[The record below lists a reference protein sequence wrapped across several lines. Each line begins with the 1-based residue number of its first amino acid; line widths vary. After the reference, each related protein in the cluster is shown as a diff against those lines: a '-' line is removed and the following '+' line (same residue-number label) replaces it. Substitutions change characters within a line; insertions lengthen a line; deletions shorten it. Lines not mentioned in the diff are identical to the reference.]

1 MKRIVL
7 AAGLVIL
14 VFGLAILAQTQTESV
29 EQKLI
34 KLENERAEAVVKR
47 DAAVVMGR
55 GTLEADRV
63 YVNGTIYTVDKAFS
77 KASAM
82 AVKDG
87 RFIFVGDEA
96 GAKAYMGPLT
106 LVFDLKGH
114 TVIPGLHDAH
124 VHIQYGET
132 TLHPRTPDIRA
143 NLGEWA
149 SVKRMQEVIK
159 RCLATGEGMRPGP
172 EPRWLVLSGWMS
184 DVWDPPAFRKEL
196 IDAVAPDN
204 PVHILRSSH
213 GSGANSKA
221 LELAGITRD
230 TPDPPGGHILKD
242 KNGEPTGEFVEHP
255 PAQLTRLIPPL
266 PPMTDFEI
274 SRNLVEGTQL
284 AVASGLT
291 TIHGASMTDY
301 EEVQRRIKLY
311 EVGLLRIRINE
322 MVSEDAAK
330 KLGKP
335 LNFNNKY
342 FVRSVKTAT
351 DGALGSRGALL
362 LKEYSDL
369 PGYFGE
375 ATQSEDALA
384 RSATELLK
392 IGFNMR
398 THCIGDAANRA
409 AINAYE
415 RALKATGTDGK
426 KARFALEHC
435 QVLSPEDIPRLAQLG
450 IVASMQPQHAT
461 EDMHFA
467 ESRLG
472 PERIKYAYI
481 WRTLLDLGV
490 VIATGTDYPSPTP
503 YNPFYTL
510 HAAVTRRDRDNNPP
524 GGWFPKQAMTR
535 EEALRAATMGGAYV
549 MFAEDILGSIEVGKL
564 ADFVVIPVDYMTI
577 PAEDIW
583 KIEPEMTV
591 IGGEIVYTRRTS

>member
-1 MKRIVL
+1 MIKKRRLSSFVSIFALLVL
-7 AAGLVIL
+7 LM
-14 VFGLAILAQTQTESV
+14 LAPAVLRNAQ
-29 EQKLI
+29 
-34 KLENERAEAVVKR
+34 
-47 DAAVVMGR
+47 
-55 GTLEADRV
+55 EADRV
-63 YVNGTIYTVDKAFS
+63 YINGNIYTVDSAFS
-77 KASAM
+77 TASAF

-87 RFIFVGDEA
+87 RFIYVGDDA
-96 GAKAYMGPLT
+96 GARATIGPLT
-106 LVFDLKGH
+106 FVSDLEGK

-124 VHIQYGET
+124 VHIRYGERE
-132 TLHPRTPDIRA
+132 LYPRTPDIRA
-143 NLGEWA
+143 TIGEWA
-149 SVKRMQEVIK
+149 SVERMQQVIK

-184 DVWDPPAFRKEL
+184 DVWDPPEFHKEL
-196 IDAVAPDN
+196 IDAVAPNN
-204 PVHILRSSH
+204 PVFISRYTH

-230 TPDPPGGHILKD
+230 TPDPSGGHIKKD
-242 KNGEPTGEFVEHP
+242 KNGEPTGEFVERA

-266 PPMTDFEI
+266 PPVTDYER

-301 EEVQRRIKLY
+301 EEIQRRIKLY

-322 MVSEDAAK
+322 MVREDAAK

-335 LNFNNKY
+335 FNYNNK
-342 FVRSVKTAT
+342 FFIRSVKAFA
-351 DGALGSRGALL
+351 DGALGSRGALFL
-362 LKEYSDL
+362 EEYSDY
-369 PGYFGE
+369 PDFYGE
-375 ATQSEDALA
+375 PRQSEDEIAQ
-384 RSATELLK
+384 SATELLK

-398 THCIGDAANRA
+398 IHCIGDAANQI

-415 RALKATGTDGK
+415 RALNATGTDGK
-426 KARFALEHC
+426 VARFALEHC
-435 QVLSPEDIPRLAQLG
+435 QVLTPEDIPRLAKLG
-450 IVASMQPQHAT
+450 IVASMQPLHAT

-467 ESRLG
+467 ESRMG
-472 PERIKYAYI
+472 AERLKGAYI
-481 WRTLLDLGV
+481 WKQLLDLGV
-490 VIATGTDYPSPTP
+490 VVATGTDYSVSP

-510 HAAVTRRDRDNNPP
+510 HAAVTRQDRDNNPP
-524 GGWFPKQAMTR
+524 GGWIPEQALSR

-549 MFAEDILGSIEVGKL
+549 MFAEDMLGSIEEGKL

-591 IGGEIVYTRRTS
+591 IGGEVVYTKPVQAQK